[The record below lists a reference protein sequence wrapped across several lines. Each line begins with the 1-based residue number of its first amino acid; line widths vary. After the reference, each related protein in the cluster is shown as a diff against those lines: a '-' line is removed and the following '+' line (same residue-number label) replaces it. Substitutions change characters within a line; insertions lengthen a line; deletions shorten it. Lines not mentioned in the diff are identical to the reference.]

1 MQVELFK
8 NKFMKTFNSTLII
21 LLIVFISSCDKE
33 TEKITHGNIRG
44 AVKLSINKIPAL
56 EGATAIKSGERP
68 WLWKM
73 GWNGD
78 NYDFIKYFYAWT
90 LSDSDFVNVD
100 MVITQ
105 SNEEALR
112 YITERLND
120 TPFPLNASERQDKP
134 AIVGDVSYDKGS
146 NFIRENIIIEM
157 HAEGIFMERKEKLAL
172 QIDKIIVEGTSVSSL
187 SQIMPV
193 IKDFRIIKNP
203 VIERTKTMIEIEV
216 KDPNDKEIFYQWNI
230 NTSIGLGG
238 NIIQENGNY
247 FYESNSTY
255 TNVQTNVDELTMI
268 VINEFGFFTD
278 STITITTIKK

>member
-1 MQVELFK
+1 VEIFK
-8 NKFMKTFNSTLII
+8 NRIMKMFNNILIL
-21 LLIVFISSCDKE
+21 LLIVFLSSCDKE
-33 TEKITHGNIRG
+33 TDKITHGNIRG
-44 AVKLSINKIPAL
+44 AVKLSINEIPAL
-56 EGATAIKSGERP
+56 EGAAVIKSGERP

-78 NYDFIKYFYAWT
+78 NYDLIKYFYAWT

-112 YITERLND
+112 FITERLND

-134 AIVGDVSYDKGS
+134 AIVGDVSYDNGS
-146 NFIRENIIIEM
+146 NFIRDNIIIEI
-157 HAEGIFMERKEKLAL
+157 HAEGIFRDRTEKLAK
-172 QIDKIIVEGTSVSSL
+172 QIDKIIVKGTSVSSL
-187 SQIMPV
+187 SQIMPM

-216 KDPNDKEIFYQWNI
+216 KDPNDKEIYYQWNI
-230 NTSIGLGG
+230 NTSTGLGG
-238 NIIQENGNY
+238 NIIQENGKY
-247 FYESNSTY
+247 FYEANSTY
-255 TNVQTNVDELTMI
+255 TNVETNVDELTMI
-268 VINEFGFFTD
+268 AINEFGFFAD

>member
-1 MQVELFK
+1 
-8 NKFMKTFNSTLII
+8 MKMFNNILIL
-21 LLIVFISSCDKE
+21 LLIVFLSSCDKE
-33 TEKITHGNIRG
+33 TDKITHGNIRG
-44 AVKLSINKIPAL
+44 AVKLSINEIPAL
-56 EGATAIKSGERP
+56 EGAAVIKSGERP

-78 NYDFIKYFYAWT
+78 NYDLIKYFYAWT

-112 YITERLND
+112 FITERLND

-134 AIVGDVSYDKGS
+134 AIVGDVSYDNGS
-146 NFIRENIIIEM
+146 NFIRDNIIIEI
-157 HAEGIFMERKEKLAL
+157 HAEGIFRDRTEKLAK
-172 QIDKIIVEGTSVSSL
+172 QIDKIIVKGTSVSSL
-187 SQIMPV
+187 SQIMPM

-216 KDPNDKEIFYQWNI
+216 KDPNDKEIYYQWNI
-230 NTSIGLGG
+230 NTSTGLGG
-238 NIIQENGNY
+238 NIIQENGKY
-247 FYESNSTY
+247 FYEANSTY
-255 TNVQTNVDELTMI
+255 TNVETNVDELTMI
-268 VINEFGFFTD
+268 AINEFGFFAD

>member
-1 MQVELFK
+1 MQVEVFK